1 MTSAPSDGRVTTSE
15 FLSDQPTKVGWH
27 CVVGE
32 HQHET
37 CSSAEYIRSDK
48 TPILAGHLFLQDT
61 PITVLETKGKGDPR
75 IWYCFVPE
83 HKNLICSSMGITK
96 TADLD
101 LATEADKGHVWRLAA
116 PRSEAEDLEKGTL
129 PPAFVPLHMAD
140 KAWQNNMERDE
151 QESRSSKIDPVWID
165 AIDALSA
172 TVTKDPKDQEK
183 DADLGEYDDN
193 FRGEELVAGTGVLV
207 EASIA
212 TKSAMGN
219 YLVNI
224 ENSTGDVIQVLI
236 PIDRITHLLRVP
248 IPKEPRRSVLL
259 RSNTNGTVQVWRY
272 VNRADSREGWLPVDV
287 DSHDQTQTFLTWEVL
302 YKHHAPF
309 DVFFNQ
315 ERIL

>member
-61 PITVLETKGKGDPR
+61 PITVLEAKGKGDPR

-140 KAWQNNMERDE
+140 K
-151 QESRSSKIDPVWID
+151 KIDPIWAD

-172 TVTKDPKDQEK
+172 SVAKDPKDQEK
-183 DADLGEYDDN
+183 DTDLGEYDDN

-248 IPKEPRRSVLL
+248 IPKEPRRSVVL
-259 RSNTNGTVQVWRY
+259 RSNINGTVRLWHY
-272 VNRADSREGWLPVDV
+272 VNRADGEEGWLPVGQ
-287 DSHDQTQTFLTWEVL
+287 DSHDSKAIFLKWDVL

-315 ERIL
+315 ERIV